1 MNFSLEKTYNYLAA
15 LICVSIPFMT
25 YAKAFVNICMICLFL
40 IMVVSYN
47 KDKVINI
54 VNEKFFK
61 AFTIFFIFIVIYSLF
76 NGSFFEDFAESR
88 KIAQI
93 ILLLI
98 LFSFVNDKRF
108 LIYGFVAGALVSSLI
123 TDLNILIYYLN
134 SSELLISKS
143 SVEDLFITQR
153 LYLGFFVVISIVL
166 LSFLF
171 QTSNRNKQKVF
182 YALLILFFIFSL
194 FLISSRS
201 AILIAFLLFLI
212 TIIYKSKSVFTIG
225 VLLASLVIFST
236 IIITNKNLSNR
247 FLYSQDS
254 VRTSFI
260 EKIKTHEPRYDIWKF
275 SLQIFD
281 EQNLGFFGLG
291 TYKTQELL
299 VEKYKL
305 MPIDKRKNW
314 FIQRNFNTHNQYI
327 DIILSFG
334 FLGLILFTVFI
345 REIILKTYKNVYS
358 LNLTLSL
365 ILFLVIENL
374 FHRQLGSFILALTIV
389 IAVHIINSQNEK
401 DISS

>member
-1 MNFSLEKTYNYLAA
+1 MNFNLEKTYNYLAA

-47 KDKVINI
+47 KDKLINI
-54 VNEKFFK
+54 VNQKFFK
-61 AFTIFFIFIVIYSLF
+61 ALSIFLIFIIIYSLF
-76 NGSFFEDFAESR
+76 NGSFFDDFAESR

-108 LIYGFVAGALVSSLI
+108 LIYGFVTGVLVSILI
-123 TDLNILIYYLN
+123 TDLNILTYYFN
-134 SSELLISKS
+134 SSNLIISKS

-153 LYLGFFVVISIVL
+153 LYLGLLVVISIVL

-171 QTSNRNKQKVF
+171 QTSNRNKEKVF
-182 YALLILFFIFSL
+182 YALLILLFISSL

-201 AILIAFLLFLI
+201 ALLIAFVVFLT

-225 VLLASLVIFST
+225 VLIASFAIFLA

-260 EKIKTHEPRYDIWKF
+260 EKIKTHEPRYDIWRF
-275 SLQIFD
+275 SLQIFN

-291 TYKTQELL
+291 TYKIQELL

-305 MPIDKRKNW
+305 IPIDKRKNW

-327 DIILSFG
+327 DITLSFG
-334 FLGLILFTVFI
+334 FVGLVLFAVFL
-345 REIILKTYKNVYS
+345 REILLKTYKNVYS
-358 LNLTLSL
+358 LNLILSL

-374 FHRQLGSFILALTIV
+374 FHRQLGSFILAFTIV
-389 IAVHIINSQNEK
+389 IAVYIINLQNEK
-401 DISS
+401 DTSS